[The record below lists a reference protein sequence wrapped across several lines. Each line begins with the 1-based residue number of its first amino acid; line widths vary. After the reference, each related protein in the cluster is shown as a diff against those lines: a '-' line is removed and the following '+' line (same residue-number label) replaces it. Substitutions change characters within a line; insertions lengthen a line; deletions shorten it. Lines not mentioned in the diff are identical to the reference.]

1 MGCIVVPGSKEDR
14 YLKKA
19 WAEGRIV
26 PMNEAARRNMAKDKG
41 PGAAALRRKSKAS
54 ALVREYL
61 DLLDSLGE
69 GPGR

>member
-1 MGCIVVPGSKEDR
+1 MGCLVVPGSPEDR

-19 WAEGRIV
+19 WAEGRVI
-26 PMNEAARRNMAKDKG
+26 PMNEAARRNMDKG

-69 GPGR
+69 GPVR